1 MRAPSTWRTS
11 KRTSFTMMSP
21 TKPWKQRRECRK
33 AKPQAS
39 RLRFALVWIPA
50 PAEILSGRLDP
61 AERHLRTVGEGEFR
75 PRRLNGGH
83 GTARITIELSALEA
97 KSAVGQTEVQTAP
110 VTLPP
115 GCAKLGTRPLRTG
128 SNATAK
134 TMGMTV
140 VPLYLF
146 DRKITDA
153 NGTDP
158 SLPEQRLH
166 CLCSFFDR
174 YKWIGPMN
182 LIDIE

>member
-1 MRAPSTWRTS
+1 LHWFGYLPPLKYYLEGLIRPS
-11 KRTSFTMMSP
+11 
-21 TKPWKQRRECRK
+21 
-33 AKPQAS
+33 
-39 RLRFALVWIPA
+39 
-50 PAEILSGRLDP
+50 
-61 AERHLRTVGEGEFR
+61 RHLRTVGEGEFQ

-83 GTARITIELSALEA
+83 GTARSTIELSALEA

-140 VPLYLF
+140 VPLYLL

-153 NGTDP
+153 NGTG
-158 SLPEQRLH
+158 SILA
-166 CLCSFFDR
+166 
-174 YKWIGPMN
+174 
-182 LIDIE
+182 

>member
-1 MRAPSTWRTS
+1 MRGPSTWRTS

-61 AERHLRTVGEGEFR
+61 AKRHLRTVGEGEFQ

-83 GTARITIELSALEA
+83 GTARSTIELSALEA

-110 VTLPP
+110 VTLQP